1 MAKTLRLDIVTPER
15 VVYSNDNVSM
25 VVARAIDGELGI
37 LPNHAPLITAL
48 EIAPLRI
55 KYDDETETQ
64 ISLGGGF
71 MDVQDNQVVIL
82 ANVAEI
88 ADEIDLKRAE
98 AAKERAEERLQ
109 NVNEFTDV
117 QRAELALRR
126 ALVRIKVAGQVKI
139 RQ

>member
-25 VVARAIDGELGI
+25 VIARAIDGELGI
-37 LPNHAPLITAL
+37 LPNHVPLITAL

-55 KYDDETETQ
+55 KYGDETETQ

-71 MDVQDNQVVIL
+71 MDVQDNRVVVL

-98 AAKERAEERLQ
+98 AAKERAEDRLQ

>member
-55 KYDDETETQ
+55 KYADETETQ

>member
-25 VVARAIDGELGI
+25 VIARAIDGELGI

-82 ANVAEI
+82 ANVAEV

-98 AAKERAEERLQ
+98 AAKERAEDRLQ